1 MHRRSFISAIFGLP
15 AIHAS
20 KPSLSS
26 GADKSSHVPEIQV
39 RATDAGFVVAF
50 RGGDELE
57 VTKRGW
63 GHPRHVLQS
72 GEAPPLRPA

>member
-26 GADKSSHVPEIQV
+26 GADQSSHIPQIQV
-39 RATDAGFVVAF
+39 RATDAGFAVAL
-50 RGGDELE
+50 GGGAELE

-63 GHPRHVLQS
+63 GHPRPALQS
-72 GEAPPLRPA
+72 DEAPPPRPA